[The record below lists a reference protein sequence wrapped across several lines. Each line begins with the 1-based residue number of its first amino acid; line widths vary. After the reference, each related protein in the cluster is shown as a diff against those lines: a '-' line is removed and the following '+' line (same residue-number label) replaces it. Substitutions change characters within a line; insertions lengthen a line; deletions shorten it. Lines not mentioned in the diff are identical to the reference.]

1 MFESD
6 LRLEVPDDATE
17 AAVDAAYSIRAVQR
31 VCDLLDLLQG
41 DDGGTS
47 LARAASVSGLPK
59 SSVFRYL
66 STLEARHYVQRD
78 DNGDYRIGLALLP
91 MRARQIDRMT
101 RRVRPILARVQE
113 EFDETV
119 SLGML
124 DGNAVVCLDVLESH
138 QPIRLAARV
147 GAREPLHAGAMGKVL
162 AARLD
167 LSQLKTIVQSQG
179 MPRLTPHTMVTLKD
193 YVEHLEIVR
202 DGGFAIDEGESLV
215 GGRAVAVAVNDVQL
229 PLALSVSG
237 PDARLRFDTVPDIV
251 ECLQDAADD
260 IADRLHDD
268 DEMGIDDEIA
278 IDDELGIDDE
288 HDDADED
295 HRGFEE

>member
-17 AAVDAAYSIRAVQR
+17 SAVDAEYSIRAAQR

-47 LARAASVSGLPK
+47 LARASSVSGLPK

-91 MRARQIDRMT
+91 MRARQVDRMS
-101 RRVRPILARVQE
+101 RRIRPILVRVQE

-124 DGNAVVCLDVLESH
+124 DGDTVVYLDVLESH
-138 QPIRLAARV
+138 QAMRLAAPI
-147 GAREPLHAGAMGKVL
+147 GAHEPLHAGAMGKVL
-162 AARLD
+162 ASRLPH
-167 LSQLKTIVQSQG
+167 SQLKSIVQSQG
-179 MPRLTPHTMVTLKD
+179 MPRLTPRTIVTLRD

-202 DGGFAIDEGESLV
+202 EVGFALDESESQL
-215 GGRAVAVAVNDVQL
+215 GGRAVAVAIEDIQL
-229 PLALSVSG
+229 PLAISVGG
-237 PDARLRFDTVPDIV
+237 PDARVRIDIVPDIV
-251 ECLQDAADD
+251 ECLQDAADQ
-260 IADRLHDD
+260 IT
-268 DEMGIDDEIA
+268 
-278 IDDELGIDDE
+278 DELLANGE
-288 HDDADED
+288 
-295 HRGFEE
+295 

>member
-6 LRLEVPDDATE
+6 LRLDVPDDATE

-91 MRARQIDRMT
+91 MRARQVDRMT

-124 DGNAVVCLDVLESH
+124 DGSTVVYLDVLESH
-138 QPIRLAARV
+138 QPMRLASRV

-167 LSQLKTIVQSQG
+167 LGQVKSIVQTQG
-179 MPRLTPHTMVTLKD
+179 MPRLTPHTIVTLKD
-193 YVEHLEIVR
+193 YVEHLDIVR
-202 DGGFAIDEGESLV
+202 DEGFALDESESQL
-215 GGRAVAVAVNDVQL
+215 GGRAVAVAIDDVQL
-229 PLALSVSG
+229 PLAVSLCG
-237 PDARLRFDTVPDIV
+237 PEARVQVDTVPDIV
-251 ECLQDAADD
+251 ECLQDAADQ
-260 IADRLHDD
+260 IADELLE
-268 DEMGIDDEIA
+268 DEV
-278 IDDELGIDDE
+278 
-288 HDDADED
+288 
-295 HRGFEE
+295 